1 MKTKNSNIKAFSL
14 VEISIVCGVLLIL
27 LIPVFTLM
35 SQGNKSTV
43 QSRNEILANQY
54 ALNVISYANLINYDD
69 IFYQHYDSNY
79 SLLDENLILNEQQGA
94 KIDLNNL
101 GESYEAFKNLKPEI
115 YIKIQ
120 ENQGDPSNWSYKY
133 RVISVK
139 IEWKEPGL
147 TNKQII
153 EKTGL
158 VTER

>member
-1 MKTKNSNIKAFSL
+1 
-14 VEISIVCGVLLIL
+14 
-27 LIPVFTLM
+27 M

-69 IFYQHYDSNY
+69 IFYQHYDNNY
-79 SLLDENLILNEQQGA
+79 SLLGESLVLNEQLNN
-94 KIDLNNL
+94 KIDLNDL
-101 GESYEAFKNLKPEI
+101 GESFQAFKNLNPEI
-115 YIKIQ
+115 FIKIQ
-120 ENQGDPSNWSYKY
+120 ENVGNPSNWSYKY